1 MKLILGWLF
10 NFRGLIVYLPENK
23 FVAWTDTIK
32 GVLAANKTSYKELE
46 TIIGRMVHVGIVI
59 SQIHHFMSRLRDLL
73 RRSHNR
79 RSIKLIVP
87 TRKDLE
93 LMLFFLEKAKDGIDM
108 NLLVFRKPTKVY
120 RSDSC
125 PAGMGGYSSD
135 GFAWRWYLHPKAAK
149 V

>member
-1 MKLILGWLF
+1 
-10 NFRGLIVYLPENK
+10 
-23 FVAWTDTIK
+23 
-32 GVLAANKTSYKELE
+32 
-46 TIIGRMVHVGIVI
+46 MVHVGIVI

-79 RSIKLIVP
+79 RSIKLTDP

-125 PAGMGGYSSD
+125 PADMGGYNSD
-135 GFAWRWYLHPKAAK
+135 GFAWRWYIPK
-149 V
+149 